1 MEIGVLG
8 AVILHAPKPVKADQR
23 QEHDLVIILHHL
35 VEVVH
40 VRVQVAH
47 PLIAMQT
54 WIVQVA
60 KNSSDFP

>member
-1 MEIGVLG
+1 MEIGGLG
-8 AVILHAPKPVKADQR
+8 AAILHVPVPVKAVQR

-54 WIVQVA
+54 WIVQVT
-60 KNSSDFP
+60 KNSYDCP